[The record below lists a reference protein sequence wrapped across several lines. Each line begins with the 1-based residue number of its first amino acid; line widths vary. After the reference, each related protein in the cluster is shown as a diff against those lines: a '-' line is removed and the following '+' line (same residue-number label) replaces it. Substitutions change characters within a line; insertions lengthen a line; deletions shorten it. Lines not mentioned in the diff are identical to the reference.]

1 MEEDEDNEG
10 GDGAGEEPKYS
21 DTVHTIFFY
30 ISLTKMILFY
40 ITKKHQL
47 KLRGDHTQ
55 LCRLVARAPQPI
67 LCPHAERLTG
77 GH

>member
-21 DTVHTIFFY
+21 DTVHTMLFY

-40 ITKKHQL
+40 ITKK
-47 KLRGDHTQ
+47 
-55 LCRLVARAPQPI
+55 PN
-67 LCPHAERLTG
+67 
-77 GH
+77 